1 MTDSDGISVIGYTFT
16 KLIKLDIS
24 TLNNMQYNE
33 NLTEEQDALRAFTND
48 ILMEKINM
56 HKK

>member
-1 MTDSDGISVIGYTFT
+1 MTDSDSISVIGYTFT